1 MILLK
6 LAVGTCTFLV
16 SWFDDIYISIYIF
29 YGHDL
34 SQIFSA
40 KEEKEEIKREAV
52 DRQAL
57 LKQQM
62 DSRKNHHRDIMK
74 KKMQERKR
82 KKIGALPEKHA
93 RETAKVRPGNF
104 CFF

>member
-1 MILLK
+1 M
-6 LAVGTCTFLV
+6 TN
-16 SWFDDIYISIYIF
+16 ISLTEPNI
-29 YGHDL
+29 
-34 SQIFSA
+34 SA
-40 KEEKEEIKREAV
+40 KEEKEEIKREAI

-82 KKIGALPEKHA
+82 KKIGSLPEKHA
-93 RETAKVRPGNF
+93 RETAKVWNQ
-104 CFF
+104 